1 MTFEECKLALGKQT
15 GVAFRVIGKR
25 EVPQELYEF
34 GFIEHDRSPIFSYTQ
49 PRDVA
54 TYTKVIFD
62 RGELKGKSFEFA
74 HYHTNSIPTNTVD
87 VVRI

>member
-15 GVAFRVIGKR
+15 GVAFRVINRK
-25 EVPQELYEF
+25 EIPQELYEF
-34 GFIEHDRSPIFSYTQ
+34 GFIEHDRSTIFSHTQ
-49 PRDVA
+49 PRDIA
-54 TYTKVIFD
+54 KYTRVIFD

-74 HYHTNSIPTNTVD
+74 NYHTNSNPTNTVD